1 MKRSSFSAITIVIS
15 MLVFFLVENGFCVA
29 EPTTPLDVEG
39 SDAEYRELL
48 GMWKG
53 SWGNSEQIL
62 LIHKISADKVY
73 FTHVWGDENKSE
85 ERTGE
90 IKKDDDTYFFNYT
103 TTNAQFSLSCKKGE
117 AKMQGRRTISSSKM
131 GSQVLGSFQKVK

>member
-1 MKRSSFSAITIVIS
+1 MKRSTLSAITIAIS
-15 MLVFFLVENGFCVA
+15 MLLLFLPRIGFCIA
-29 EPTTPLDVEG
+29 EPNTPLDVEG

-62 LIHKISADKVY
+62 LIHKISSGKVY
-73 FTHVWGDENKSE
+73 FTHAWGDENKKE
-85 ERTGE
+85 ERIGE
-90 IKKDDDTYFFNYT
+90 IKKDNDVYFFNYT

-117 AKMQGRRTISSSKM
+117 TKMQGRRTISSTKK
-131 GSQVLGSFQKVK
+131 GSELLGSFQKVK